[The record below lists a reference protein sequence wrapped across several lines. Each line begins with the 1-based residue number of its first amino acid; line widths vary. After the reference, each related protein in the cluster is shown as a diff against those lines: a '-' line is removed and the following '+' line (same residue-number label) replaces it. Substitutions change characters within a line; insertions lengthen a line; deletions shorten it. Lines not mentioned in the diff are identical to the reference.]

1 MLQNIKKK
9 LKLYNF
15 NKIYWCF
22 LKNKKVLVLS
32 TSGSLEKYVVFPM
45 YVTLFKQSNNYVL
58 SYKNTNNFYFFFA
71 KWLEQFYKPLQKK
84 LFFKG
89 LGFKFKYSSFKKDK
103 LELKLGFSHMI
114 TILIP
119 KKEIKIFLIKKNRLA
134 IEGFNYSLVGNFAQ
148 KIRMLKFP
156 DSYNGK
162 GFWYKNE
169 VKTLKEIKKA

>member
-9 LKLYNF
+9 LKLYPF
-15 NKIYWCF
+15 NKVYWYF
-22 LKNKKVLVLS
+22 LKKKFLLVLS
-32 TSGSLEKYVVFPM
+32 TNGCVDKYIVFPSSVHFSKTSSA
-45 YVTLFKQSNNYVL
+45 YYIDFEVFNK
-58 SYKNTNNFYFFFA
+58 FYSFLT

-89 LGFKFKYSSFKKDK
+89 LGFKFKYSNSKKDK
-103 LELKLGFSHMI
+103 LELKLGFSHI
-114 TILIP
+114 TTIVIP
-119 KKEIKIFLIKKNRLA
+119 KKEIKVFLIKKNRIA
-134 IEGFNYSLVGNFAQ
+134 VEGFNYTLVGNFAQ

-169 VKTLKEIKKA
+169 FKILKQIKKT